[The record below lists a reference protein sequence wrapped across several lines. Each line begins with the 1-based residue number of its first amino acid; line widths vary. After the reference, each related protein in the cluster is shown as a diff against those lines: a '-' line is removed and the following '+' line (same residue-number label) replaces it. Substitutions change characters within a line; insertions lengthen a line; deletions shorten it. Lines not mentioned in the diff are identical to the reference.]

1 MSVFNELSENY
12 VIVPSEQKTEK
23 AEKAEKAGK
32 AGKKK
37 INLTPYVMILLIL
50 LGLFIAFKLGRN
62 FIHI

>member
-23 AEKAEKAGK
+23 AEKAEK

>member
-12 VIVPSEQKTEK
+12 VIVPPEQKTEK
-23 AEKAEKAGK
+23 AEKAE
-32 AGKKK
+32 KKK

>member
-12 VIVPSEQKTEK
+12 VIVPSEQKT
-23 AEKAEKAGK
+23 EKAEKAGK

>member
-12 VIVPSEQKTEK
+12 VIVPSEQK